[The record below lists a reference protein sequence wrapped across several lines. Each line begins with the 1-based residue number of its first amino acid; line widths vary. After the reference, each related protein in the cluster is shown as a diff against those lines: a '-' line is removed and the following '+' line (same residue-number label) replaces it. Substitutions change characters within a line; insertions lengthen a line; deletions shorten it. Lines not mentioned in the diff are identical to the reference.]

1 MLGNTN
7 FRNMKILITGANGFV
22 GQALSLESFRRG
34 FKVCAAV
41 RELSTLPSYI
51 DVVSVGHVD
60 SSTDWSQAL
69 KDCDVVVHLAAR
81 AHVRD
86 SDPLEVFRKVNVEG
100 TLNLARQAAAAA
112 VRRFI
117 FISSI
122 GVNGAATS
130 SAPFSHLD
138 TPAPHSPYAVSKH
151 EAELGLRELAGETGM
166 EVVTIRPPLIYGPNA
181 PGNFGSLMRW
191 LMRGVPLPLGLVNQN
206 CRSFVA
212 LDNLVDLILTCV
224 LHPSAANQIF
234 LVSDGEDVS
243 TTELLQRIGKAMNR
257 SVRLL
262 PVPRVF
268 LALMASLLGKKG
280 MAQSLLGSLQLD
292 ISHTFEV
299 LNWKPPIS
307 MDEGLRRAIGVSV

>member
-1 MLGNTN
+1 
-7 FRNMKILITGANGFV
+7 MKLLITGANGFV
-22 GQALSLESFRRG
+22 GQALTLEAFRRG

-51 DVVSVGHVD
+51 DVVSIGQVD
-60 SSTDWSQAL
+60 SDTDWSQAL
-69 KDCDVVVHLAAR
+69 KECDVVVHLAAR
-81 AHVRD
+81 AHVKD
-86 SDPLEVFRKVNVEG
+86 ATDGDPLEEFRKINVEG
-100 TLNLARQAAAAA
+100 TLNLARQAAAAG

-122 GVNGAATS
+122 GVNGSKTS
-130 SAPFSHLD
+130 RVPFSHLSK
-138 TPAPHSPYAVSKH
+138 PAPHSPYAMSKH
-151 EAELGLRELAGETGM
+151 EAELGLQKLAGETGM

-191 LMRGVPLPLGLVNQN
+191 LMRGVPLPLGCVNQN
-206 CRSFVA
+206 RRSFVA

-224 LHPSAANQIF
+224 RHTRAGNQIF

-243 TTELLQRIGKAMNR
+243 TTQLLQRMGKAMNR

-262 PVPRVF
+262 PVPTG
-268 LALMASLLGKKG
+268 LLGLMASLLGKKG

-292 ISHTFEV
+292 ICNTCEV
-299 LNWKPPIS
+299 LNWNPPIS
-307 MDEGLRRAIGVSV
+307 IDEGLRRAVGVRI

>member
-1 MLGNTN
+1 
-7 FRNMKILITGANGFV
+7 MKLLITGANGFV
-22 GQALSLESFRRG
+22 GQALTLEAFRRG
-34 FKVCAAV
+34 FNVCAAV
-41 RELSTLPSYI
+41 RETSTLPSYI
-51 DVVSVGHVD
+51 DVVSVGQVD
-60 SSTDWSQAL
+60 SDTDWSQAL

-86 SDPLEVFRKVNVEG
+86 ERGSDPLEAFRKVNVEG
-100 TLNLARQAAAAA
+100 PLNLARQAAAAG
-112 VRRFI
+112 VRRLI

-122 GVNGAATS
+122 GVNGAETS
-130 SAPFSHLD
+130 GAPFSHAD

-151 EAELGLRELAGETGM
+151 EAELGLQKLAEDTGM

-191 LMRGVPLPLGLVNQN
+191 LMRGVPLPLGCVNQN
-206 CRSFVA
+206 RRSFVA

-224 LHPSAANQIF
+224 WHPRAGNQIF

-243 TTELLQRIGKAMNR
+243 TTQLLQRMGKAMNR

-262 PVPRVF
+262 PVPTG
-268 LALMASLLGKKG
+268 LLGLMASLLGKKG

-292 ISHTFEV
+292 IRNTCEV
-299 LNWKPPIS
+299 LNWNPPIS
-307 MDEGLRRAIGVSV
+307 IDEGLRRAVGVKI